1 VAELHRQL
9 APHLLR
15 RMKKDVLTQLPPKQ
29 EQIVRVE
36 LSQEQRLL
44 YRTILERNYM
54 ALTGALSR
62 QEAGGVGARMHSDV
76 MHAPDRRIHALR
88 IALFACVFTH

>member
-1 VAELHRQL
+1 MAELHRQL

-44 YRTILERNYM
+44 YRTILERNYT
-54 ALTGALSR
+54 ALTGAW
-62 QEAGGVGARMHSDV
+62 QQTGGGGRWS
-76 MHAPDRRIHALR
+76 
-88 IALFACVFTH
+88 THEQ